1 VQFWDRWLRSRFGL
15 VVGVVGTVATP
26 VLGVV
31 VLRFLLGGTPVELG
45 PEIPQGNAVS
55 SPVML
60 QSQPRSDSRSLTVV
74 PFVTSMPT
82 PTHTPMSS
90 PTPTPTLVRQVNA
103 TLGLNVRVEPT
114 IRAAVIRVLPFEA
127 EVRLTGQ
134 QRTSEGLVWVE
145 VDPEGWVQVRYLDP

>member
-1 VQFWDRWLRSRFGL
+1 MARVH
-15 VVGVVGTVATP
+15 
-26 VLGVV
+26 VLGA
-31 VLRFLLGGTPVELG
+31 GTP
-45 PEIPQGNAVS
+45 
-55 SPVML
+55 
-60 QSQPRSDSRSLTVV
+60 T
-74 PFVTSMPT
+74 
-82 PTHTPMSS
+82 